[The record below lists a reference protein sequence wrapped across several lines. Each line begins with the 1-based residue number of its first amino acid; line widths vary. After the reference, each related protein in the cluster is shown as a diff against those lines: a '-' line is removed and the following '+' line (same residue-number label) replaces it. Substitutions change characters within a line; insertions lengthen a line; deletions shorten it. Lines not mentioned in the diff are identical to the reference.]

1 MKRPLK
7 RGRRS
12 AFALRITYRTF
23 FENARRRRFC
33 RYLSMRSWRVGS
45 ERSGASPPCCCCV
58 AVLAVVRVEGIM
70 CTVWPTPNSAVHTLQ
85 SELLLFVSL
94 PPKTATSN
102 SPSCP
107 FPVFPAAVAHLF
119 LHSRST
125 ASRFSTRSNFGLAV
139 LLTTSRT
146 SVASNVPYTRGG
158 GGGGGDQEA
167 CCAHPPVQR
176 RATDCV
182 QGSHVRRAIRARILV
197 RVQHQG
203 VPQAP
208 GGLPGGRDGVRRQG
222 WTRPVRPRC
231 QGVRRNQ
238 AGICHRMGIAGTGAG
253 EKPPRH
259 VLGGWHGHQG
269 GHRTARGIHELR
281 RGG

>member
-45 ERSGASPPCCCCV
+45 ERGGASPPCCCCV

-70 CTVWPTPNSAVHTLQ
+70 CTVWPTPNSAVQTLQ

-94 PPKTATSN
+94 LPKTATSN

-158 GGGGGDQEA
+158 GGGACMRGACIIGAICITCCCCCCDRVVVVVVDSGDS
-167 CCAHPPVQR
+167 
-176 RATDCV
+176 D
-182 QGSHVRRAIRARILV
+182 
-197 RVQHQG
+197 
-203 VPQAP
+203 
-208 GGLPGGRDGVRRQG
+208 
-222 WTRPVRPRC
+222 
-231 QGVRRNQ
+231 
-238 AGICHRMGIAGTGAG
+238 RMMMSGDFVFDAWCSI
-253 EKPPRH
+253 
-259 VLGGWHGHQG
+259 LGGGCCCPVEVRTVAAG
-269 GHRTARGIHELR
+269 GCGC
-281 RGG
+281 